1 MPDLRTP
8 TVLDWLQLMRPRE
21 TPGGWPPPI
30 RPVETSS
37 EAEALLA
44 ELGQHLDR
52 EAVRSPGHL
61 YAQLSTEDVI
71 GSLQQTIAQLGAA
84 RTMRIMHW
92 FREAGIP
99 EGVAIGN
106 EVMTGRTQAARAIRA
121 CVTTVARQAAL
132 ARLMSPSRLNEL
144 ASAAQAA
151 VQENAP

>member
-8 TVLDWLQLMRPRE
+8 AVLDWLQLMRPRE
-21 TPGGWPPPI
+21 APGVWPPPQ

-37 EAEALLA
+37 RTETLLA
-44 ELGQHLDR
+44 ELGQLLDQ
-52 EAVRSPGHL
+52 EAAHSPDRL
-61 YAQLSTEDVI
+61 SAQLSAADTVE
-71 GSLQQTIAQLGAA
+71 SLQQTIAQLGAA

-99 EGVAIGN
+99 EGLAIGN
-106 EVMTGRTQAARAIRA
+106 KVMTGHTHAARAIRE

-132 ARLMSPSRLNEL
+132 SRLMSPGRLKEL

-151 VQENAP
+151 LQENAP